1 MLNSRF
7 SPMGAVLSDMQRMSD
22 GIDRALRSTNG
33 SHRCFADAF
42 PPVNIWESD
51 DTIYVE
57 SELPG
62 FDLDGVTVMMDHAT
76 LTLEGD
82 RKPPEIENGVW
93 GKHERG
99 QGKFHRKIRLP
110 AKANPDS
117 VEASLKNGVLTLKIA
132 KCEDAKTRRIEV
144 KAD

>member
-7 SPMGAVLSDMQRMSD
+7 SPMGAVLSDMQRMSEE
-22 GIDRALRSTNG
+22 IDRALRSTNG
-33 SHRCFADAF
+33 SHRSFAETF

-62 FDLDGVTVMMDHAT
+62 FDLDDLTVMVDHST

-82 RKPPEIENGVW
+82 RKAPEVENGVW
-93 GKHERG
+93 RKRERG
-99 QGKFHRKIRLP
+99 HGKFS
-110 AKANPDS
+110 AKDRATRDGRFRVGGS
-117 VEASLKNGVLTLKIA
+117 FAQERHL
-132 KCEDAKTRRIEV
+132 DAQDRQ
-144 KAD
+144 A